1 MQKLQSDV
9 SPYSLKSVILGG
21 LGPFGS
27 LFMIIPSMFNLPP
40 GLVVQSFLSGMVALF
55 LMLMPLVGAL
65 MLGMTLSSFFQT
77 SVRHAQEIDLLRKEL
92 DSLKTEKS

>member
-1 MQKLQSDV
+1 MNKLQSDA
-9 SPYSLKSVILGG
+9 YSLKTATLMGG
-21 LGPFGS
+21 IGFGP

-40 GLVVQSFLSGMVALF
+40 GLVVQSFLSGMYALS
-55 LMLMPLVGAL
+55 LMLMPLVGAW
-65 MLGMTLSSFFQT
+65 MLGIALQRIFQT

>member
-1 MQKLQSDV
+1 MNKLQSDA
-9 SPYSLKSVILGG
+9 YSLKTANLTTWLGF
-21 LGPFGS
+21 GP

-40 GLVVQSFLSGMVALF
+40 GLVVQSFLSGMYALS

-65 MLGMTLSSFFQT
+65 MLGRALQRIFQT
-77 SVRHAQEIDLLRKEL
+77 SVRHAQEILLLRIEL